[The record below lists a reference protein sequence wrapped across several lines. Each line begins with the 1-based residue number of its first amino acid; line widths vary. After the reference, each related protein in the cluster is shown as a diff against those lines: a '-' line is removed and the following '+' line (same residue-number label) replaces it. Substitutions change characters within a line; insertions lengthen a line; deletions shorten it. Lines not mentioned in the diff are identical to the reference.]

1 MIGRPTVNS
10 ESRLCQKVCGIVPS
24 AGASRQEL
32 SASVCGRYNA
42 IALTGSMKLDSKY
55 EQEQGAVY
63 LTGIQAL
70 VRLPMDQM
78 RRDRRAGL
86 NTAAFISGYE
96 GSPLGGY
103 DMALARV
110 QRLLDEHR
118 IHFVPGVNEDLA
130 ATSIFGSQI
139 HHVLGQS
146 RYDGVL
152 GIWYGKGPGVD
163 RSGDIFRHANIAGT
177 GKNCA
182 ALVLGGDDHVSKSST
197 IPHQSD
203 LSFYNLAMPVFYPGN
218 TQETLDYGLQAI
230 ALSRFSGAWVA
241 MKMVTNVCDA
251 GGTVQVDPQRIAIH
265 IPEGYE
271 KKIDARLLIPMT
283 LMLEPEVLYRRLD
296 AAREFARLNAVNRS
310 FGAAEGAW
318 LGIASAG
325 KAYYDLMQAL
335 ADLGIARDDLPRLG
349 VRIAKFGMTY
359 PLEPRFTAEFA
370 RGLQTILVVEE
381 KRSFLELQLREA
393 LYNSPDHPAIL
404 GKGDPIAAP
413 LFSAAG
419 ELDPEIVTRVL
430 AQLWGRLPACGGLPG
445 RLPSRLALLDEIDA
459 RERRL
464 IPARFPNFCSG
475 CPHNRSTLLLEGQL
489 AGGGIGCHAMAA
501 QLQHSGHSYS
511 FLTHMGGEGAP
522 WIGMAPFVDR
532 QHIFQNVGDG
542 TYFHSASLAVEACI
556 AAGVN
561 ITYKILYNSAVAM
574 TGGQQAAGAVP
585 VPALTRKL
593 EADGVRKI
601 AVLTEDLTK
610 YQGVQLAANARLRD
624 RDDLPEVL
632 REFEQEPGVT
642 AIIYDQQ
649 CAAEKRRLR
658 SRGKLEEPTL
668 RLVIHEEVCE
678 GCGDCV
684 TQSNCLSLHPVDTE
698 YGLKT
703 RIHQSSCNKDY
714 SCALGD
720 CPSFVTVKLKPG
732 TGSRR
737 AAPPHLPETEVPQPR
752 ERVEIGERYS
762 IVAPGI
768 GGTGVVT
775 VNALLATAAWID
787 GLSAI
792 TLDQTG
798 LAQKGGAV
806 VSSII
811 LSRQPIEASA
821 KVGYGNADLL
831 LGFDLLGAGS
841 AENLKRAHPS
851 RTVAV
856 VNTAEVPTGDA
867 IRGGLRLAGPGAV
880 VDAINAC
887 TRKDRNLFLD
897 ASRLAEGLFG
907 SHLAVN
913 IFLLGAAYQ
922 GGLVPISQAAI
933 EEAIRLNKVD
943 AERNVQAFLW
953 GRRYYHDAQS
963 VESLL
968 APPAAPTGDR
978 SLVERRIADL
988 TRYQNAAYAT
998 RYATFVREV
1007 ETRQPALADAAA
1019 RNLYK
1024 LMAYKDEYEVA
1035 RLLTDPQREAQIR
1048 GMWEQVESIG
1058 YNLHPPLLRALGM
1071 QRKLKLG
1078 GWFRGPLRI
1087 MAAMKGLRGTPL
1099 DIFGYA
1105 AVRREERGLIA
1116 WYQQLVREC
1125 LDHVTPDNL
1134 SLAQEIVALPGLI
1147 RGYENIKLAGIRK
1160 VKALTAEKMAGL
1172 ANTRVEVRA

>member
-1 MIGRPTVNS
+1 
-10 ESRLCQKVCGIVPS
+10 
-24 AGASRQEL
+24 
-32 SASVCGRYNA
+32 
-42 IALTGSMKLDSKY
+42 MKLDSKY
-55 EQEQGAVY
+55 EQEHGAVY

-86 NTAAFISGYE
+86 NTAGFISGYE

-110 QRLLDEHR
+110 KGLLDEHR

-130 ATSIFGSQI
+130 ATSVFGSQI
-139 HHVLGQS
+139 HHALGQS

-163 RSGDIFRHANIAGT
+163 RSGDIFRHANLAGT
-177 GKNCA
+177 GRNCA

-203 LSFYNLAMPVFYPGN
+203 LSFYNHAMPIFYPGN
-218 TQETLDYGLQAI
+218 TQETLDYGLLAI

-251 GGTVQVDPQRIAIH
+251 GGTVAVDPERLAIH
-265 IPEGYE
+265 IPQGYE
-271 KKIDARLLIPMT
+271 KKVDARLLIPMT
-283 LMLEPEVLYRRLD
+283 LLLEPEALYRRLE
-296 AAREFARLNAVNRS
+296 AAREFARINQVNRS
-310 FGAAEGAW
+310 FGAGEGAW

-325 KAYYDLMQAL
+325 KAYFDLMQAL
-335 ADLGIARDDLPRLG
+335 ADLGFQRDQLARAG

-381 KRSFLELQLREA
+381 KRSFLELQLRET
-393 LYNSPDHPAIL
+393 LYNSPDRPAIL
-404 GKGDPIAAP
+404 GKGDPTAAP

-419 ELDPEIVTRVL
+419 ELDPDTIGRVL
-430 AQLWGRLPACGGLPG
+430 AQLIEPG
-445 RLPSRLALLDEIDA
+445 PEGASRIALLDEIDA
-459 RERRL
+459 RERGVV
-464 IPARFPNFCSG
+464 PARFPTFCSG
-475 CPHNRSTLLLEGQL
+475 CPHNRSTLLLEGQM

-501 QLQHSGHSYS
+501 QLQHSHHSYS

-532 QHIFQNVGDG
+532 PHIFQNVGDG

-585 VPALTRKL
+585 VPELTRKL
-593 EADGVRKI
+593 AADGVRRI
-601 AVLTEDLTK
+601 AVLTDDLAK
-610 YQGVQLAANARLRD
+610 YKGVTLAANAQLRD
-624 RDDLPEVL
+624 RGDLPEVL
-632 REFEQEPGVT
+632 REFEKLPGVT
-642 AIIYDQQ
+642 AIVYDQQ

-658 SRGKLEEPTL
+658 ARGKLAEPTL
-668 RLVIHEEVCE
+668 RFAIHEEVCE

-684 TQSNCLSLHPVDTE
+684 TQSNCLSLHPVETE
-698 YGLKT
+698 YGPKT

-714 SCALGD
+714 SCVLGD
-720 CPSFVTVKLKPG
+720 CPSFVTVKLKAG
-732 TGSRR
+732 TGQRR
-737 AAPPHLPETEVPQPR
+737 RSLPKLPETEVPPPR
-752 ERVEIGERYS
+752 ERVTIGERYS
-762 IVAPGI
+762 ILMPGI

-787 GLSAI
+787 GLSVI

-806 VSSII
+806 ISSVI
-811 LSRQPIEASA
+811 LSARPIEASA
-821 KVGYGNADLL
+821 KIGYGNADLL
-831 LGFDLLGAGS
+831 LGFDLLGAAS
-841 AENLKRAHPS
+841 AENLKRAHAS

-867 IRGGLRLAGPGAV
+867 IRGGARLAGPGAA
-880 VDAINAC
+880 VDLINHY

-897 ASRLAEGLFG
+897 ASRLAEGLFA
-907 SHLAVN
+907 SHMAVN
-913 IFLLGAAYQ
+913 IFLLGAAWQ
-922 GGLVPISQAAI
+922 GGLIPISETAI

-953 GRRYYHDAQS
+953 GRRYYHDAPA
-963 VESLL
+963 VESLI
-968 APPAAPTGDR
+968 APPAPPADNR
-978 SLVERRIADL
+978 SLVERRQADL
-988 TRYQNAAYAT
+988 MRYQNGAYAT
-998 RYATFVREV
+998 RYAAFVGEV
-1007 ETRQPALADAAA
+1007 ASRRPALAEAVA
-1019 RNLYK
+1019 RHLYK

-1035 RLLTDPQREAQIR
+1035 RLLTNPEREAQIR

-1058 YNLHPPLLRALGM
+1058 YNLYPPLLRALGLK
-1071 QRKLKLG
+1071 RKLKLG
-1078 GWFRGPLRI
+1078 GWFRGPLSVL
-1087 MAAMKGLRGTPL
+1087 ASMKGLRGTPFDL
-1099 DIFGYA
+1099 FGYA
-1105 AVRREERGLIA
+1105 AVRREERALIP
-1116 WYQQLVREC
+1116 WYEQLVRGC
-1125 LDHVTPDNL
+1125 LDRATADNL
-1134 SLAQEIVALPGLI
+1134 ALVQEIVALPGQI
-1147 RGYENIKLAGIRK
+1147 RGYENIKLASIRK
-1160 VKALTAEKMAGL
+1160 VKALAAEKVSALQGKL
-1172 ANTRVEVRA
+1172 VQVG

>member
-1 MIGRPTVNS
+1 
-10 ESRLCQKVCGIVPS
+10 
-24 AGASRQEL
+24 
-32 SASVCGRYNA
+32 
-42 IALTGSMKLDSKY
+42 MKLDSKY
-55 EQEQGAVY
+55 EQEDGAVY

-103 DMALARV
+103 DLALARV
-110 QRLLDEHR
+110 KRLLDEHR

-130 ATSIFGSQI
+130 ATSVFGSQI
-139 HHVLGQS
+139 HHSLGQS

-203 LSFYNLAMPVFYPGN
+203 LSFYNHAMPIFYPGN
-218 TQETLDYGLQAI
+218 TQETLDYGLLAI

-251 GGTVQVDPQRIAIH
+251 GGTVAVDPERLAIH
-265 IPEGYE
+265 IPQGYE
-271 KKIDARLLIPMT
+271 KKIDARLLIPIT

-296 AAREFARLNAVNRS
+296 AAREFARLNNVNRS
-310 FGAAEGAW
+310 FGAGDGAW

-335 ADLGIARDDLPRLG
+335 ADLGLQRDDLARAG
-349 VRIAKFGMTY
+349 IRIAKFGMTY

-393 LYNSPDHPAIL
+393 LYNSPDRPAIL
-404 GKGDPIAAP
+404 GKGDQTAAP

-419 ELDPEIVTRVL
+419 ELDPEIITRVVASL
-430 AQLWGRLPACGGLPG
+430 TELRPSGSGRI
-445 RLPSRLALLDEIDA
+445 ALLDEIDN
-459 RERRL
+459 RERRMV
-464 IPARFPNFCSG
+464 PTRGPNFCSG
-475 CPHNRSTLLLEGQL
+475 CPHNRSTLLLEGQM

-501 QLQHSGHSYS
+501 QLQHSHHAYT

-532 QHIFQNVGDG
+532 PHIFQNVGDG

-585 VPALTRKL
+585 VPELTHKL
-593 EADGVRKI
+593 AADGVRQI
-601 AVLTEDLTK
+601 AVLTDDLEK
-610 YQGVQLAANARLRD
+610 YQGVKLAANAQLRD
-624 RDDLPEVL
+624 RDDLPDVL
-632 REFEQEPGVT
+632 REFEKLPGVT
-642 AIIYDQQ
+642 VIIYDQQ

-658 SRGKLEEPTL
+658 SRGKLAEPTL
-668 RLVIHEEVCE
+668 RFVIHEEVCE

-684 TQSNCLSLHPVDTE
+684 TQSNCLSLHPVETE
-698 YGLKT
+698 YGPKT

-714 SCALGD
+714 SCVLGD

-732 TGSRR
+732 TGQRR
-737 AAPPHLPETEVPQPR
+737 RPLPNLPETEVPPPR
-752 ERVEIGERYS
+752 ERVAIGERYS
-762 IVAPGI
+762 ILMPGI

-787 GLSAI
+787 GLSVI

-806 VSSII
+806 VSSVI
-811 LSRQPIEASA
+811 LSEHPIEASA
-821 KVGYGNADLL
+821 KIGYGNADLL

-841 AENLKRAHPS
+841 ADNLKRAQPS

-867 IRGGLRLAGPGAV
+867 IRGGLRLAGPGTV
-880 VDAINAC
+880 VDLINTY

-897 ASRLAEGLFG
+897 ASRLAEGLFA
-907 SHLAVN
+907 SHMAVN
-913 IFLLGAAYQ
+913 IFLLGAAWQ
-922 GGLVPISQAAI
+922 GGLIPITEMAI

-953 GRRYYHDAQS
+953 GRKYYHDAQA
-963 VESLL
+963 VESLI
-968 APPAAPTGDR
+968 APPAPRADDR
-978 SLVERRIADL
+978 GLVERRTADL
-988 TRYQNAAYAT
+988 ARYQDAAYAE
-998 RYATFVREV
+998 RYAAFVREV
-1007 ETRQPALADAAA
+1007 EARQPALAEAVA

-1035 RLLTDPQREAQIR
+1035 RLLTNPEREAQIR

-1058 YNLHPPLLRALGM
+1058 YNLFPPLLRAMGLKK
-1071 QRKLKLG
+1071 KLKLG
-1078 GWFRGPLRI
+1078 GWFRGPLR
-1087 MAAMKGLRGTPL
+1087 MLASLKGLRGTPFDL
-1099 DIFGYA
+1099 FGYA
-1105 AVRREERGLIA
+1105 KVRREERALIG
-1116 WYQQLVREC
+1116 WYEQLVRGC
-1125 LDHVTPDNL
+1125 LDRATPENL
-1134 SLAQEIVALPGLI
+1134 ALAQEIVALPALI
-1147 RGYENIKLAGIRK
+1147 RGYENIKLASVHK
-1160 VKALTAEKMAGL
+1160 VKTLAAEKLGEMHKRQSL
-1172 ANTRVEVRA
+1172 LVDH

>member
-1 MIGRPTVNS
+1 
-10 ESRLCQKVCGIVPS
+10 
-24 AGASRQEL
+24 
-32 SASVCGRYNA
+32 
-42 IALTGSMKLDSKY
+42 MKLDSKY
-55 EQEQGAVY
+55 ELEFGAVY

-103 DMALARV
+103 DLALARV
-110 QRLLDEHR
+110 KHLLDEHR

-130 ATSIFGSQI
+130 ATSVFGSQI
-139 HHVLGQS
+139 HHALGQS
-146 RYDGVL
+146 RYDGVV

-177 GKNCA
+177 GKNCG

-203 LSFYNLAMPVFYPGN
+203 LSFYNHAMPIFYPGN
-218 TQETLDYGLQAI
+218 TQETLDYGLLAI

-251 GGTVQVDPQRIAIH
+251 GGTVDVDPERLAIH
-265 IPEGYE
+265 IPQGYE
-271 KKIDARLLIPMT
+271 KKTDARLLIPMT
-283 LMLEPEVLYRRLD
+283 LMLEPEVLYRRLE
-296 AAREFARLNAVNRS
+296 AAREFARLNHVNRS
-310 FGAAEGAW
+310 FGAGDGAW

-335 ADLGIARDDLPRLG
+335 ADLGLDRTGDLERIG
-349 VRIAKFGMTY
+349 IRIAKFGMTY

-370 RGLQTILVVEE
+370 RGLRTILVVEE
-381 KRSFLELQLREA
+381 KRSFLELQLRES

-404 GKGDPIAAP
+404 GKGDRTAAP
-413 LFSAAG
+413 LFSATG
-419 ELDPEIVTRVL
+419 ELDPEIITRVVAHAL
-430 AQLWGRLPACGGLPG
+430 ACSGELQFAVPAPAGLFPRLT
-445 RLPSRLALLDEIDA
+445 RLDEIDA
-459 RERRL
+459 RERRMV
-464 IPARFPNFCSG
+464 PARFPNFCSG
-475 CPHNRSTLLLEGQL
+475 CPHNRSTLLLEGQM

-501 QLQHSGHSYS
+501 QLQHSHHAYT

-522 WIGMAPFVDR
+522 WIGMSPFVDR
-532 QHIFQNVGDG
+532 PHIFQNVGDG

-585 VPALTRKL
+585 VPELTRKL
-593 EADGVRKI
+593 QADGVRRI
-601 AVLTEDLTK
+601 AVLTDDLEK
-610 YQGVQLAANARLRD
+610 YKGVQLSPIAQLHHRD
-624 RDDLPEVL
+624 ALPDVL
-632 REFEQEPGVT
+632 REFEKLPGVT

-658 SRGKLEEPTL
+658 SRGKLAEPTL
-668 RLVIHEEVCE
+668 RFVIHEEVCE

-684 TQSNCLSLHPVDTE
+684 TQSNCLSLHPVETE
-698 YGLKT
+698 YGPKT

-714 SCALGD
+714 SCVLGD
-720 CPSFVTVKLKPG
+720 CPSFVTVKLKSG
-732 TGSRR
+732 TGQRHK
-737 AAPPHLPETEVPQPR
+737 PLPQLPETEVPPPR
-752 ERVEIGERYS
+752 ERVAVGERYS
-762 IVAPGI
+762 ILMPGI

-787 GLSAI
+787 GLSVI

-806 VSSII
+806 VSSVI
-811 LSRQPIEASA
+811 LSERPIEASA
-821 KVGYGNADLL
+821 KIGYGNADLL

-841 AENLKRAHPS
+841 ADNLKRAHPS

-867 IRGGLRLAGPGAV
+867 IRGGARLAGPGVV
-880 VDAINAC
+880 VDLINTY

-897 ASRLAEGLFG
+897 ASRLAEDLFA
-907 SHLAVN
+907 SHMAVN
-913 IFLLGAAYQ
+913 IFLLGAAWQ
-922 GGLVPISQAAI
+922 GGLIPISNTAI
-933 EEAIRLNKVD
+933 DEAIRLNKVD

-953 GRRYYHDAQS
+953 GRKYYHDAQA
-963 VESLL
+963 VESLI
-968 APPAAPTGDR
+968 APPAPPADDR
-978 SLVERRIADL
+978 SLVERRTADL
-988 TRYQNAAYAT
+988 TRYQNTAYAA
-998 RYATFVREV
+998 RYAAFVREV
-1007 ETRQPALADAAA
+1007 EARQPALADAVA

-1035 RLLTDPQREAQIR
+1035 RLLTNPEREAQIR

-1058 YNLHPPLLRALGM
+1058 YNLYPPLLRAMGLKKKM
-1071 QRKLKLG
+1071 KLG
-1078 GWFRGPLRI
+1078 GWFRGPLR
-1087 MAAMKGLRGTPL
+1087 ALASLKGLRGTAFDL
-1099 DIFGYA
+1099 FGYA
-1105 AVRREERGLIA
+1105 AVRREERALIG
-1116 WYQQLVREC
+1116 WYEQLVRDC
-1125 LDHVTPDNL
+1125 LDRTTPDNL
-1134 SLAQEIVALPGLI
+1134 ALAQEIVALPGQI
-1147 RGYENIKLAGIRK
+1147 RGYENIKLASIRK
-1160 VKALTAEKMAGL
+1160 VKALAAEKLSALRGTL
-1172 ANTRVEVRA
+1172 IQVG

>member
-1 MIGRPTVNS
+1 MRSHPTLGNY
-10 ESRLCQKVCGIVPS
+10 E
-24 AGASRQEL
+24 A
-32 SASVCGRYNA
+32 N
-42 IALTGSMKLDSKY
+42 MKLDSKY
-55 EQEQGAVY
+55 EQEHGAVY

-78 RRDRRAGL
+78 RSDRRAGL
-86 NTAAFISGYE
+86 STAAFISGYE

-103 DMALARV
+103 DLALARV
-110 QRLLDEHR
+110 KRLLDEHR

-163 RSGDIFRHANIAGT
+163 RSGDILRHANIAGT
-177 GKNCA
+177 GKNCG

-203 LSFYNLAMPVFYPGN
+203 LSFYNLAMPIFYPGN
-218 TQETLDYGLQAI
+218 TQETLDYGLLAI

-251 GGTVQVDPQRIAIH
+251 GGTVDVDPARLAIR

-283 LMLEPEVLYRRLD
+283 LILEPEVLYRRLD
-296 AAREFARLNAVNRS
+296 AAREFARLNQVNRS
-310 FGAAEGAW
+310 FGAQEGAR

-335 ADLGIARDDLPRLG
+335 TDLGIRRDDLPRLG

-359 PLEPRFTAEFA
+359 PLEPRFAAEFA
-370 RGLQTILVVEE
+370 RGLEAILVVEE
-381 KRSFLELQLREA
+381 KRSFLEMQLRET
-393 LYNSPDHPAIL
+393 LYNLPGRPVIIGKEDETGAALLPAT
-404 GKGDPIAAP
+404 
-413 LFSAAG
+413 G
-419 ELDPEIVTRVL
+419 ELDPEIITRVL
-430 AQLWGRLPACGGLPG
+430 AKLIG
-445 RLPSRLALLDEIDA
+445 PSARVALLDEIDN

-464 IPARFPNFCSG
+464 IPVRGPNFCSG
-475 CPHNRSTLLLEGQL
+475 CPHNRSTLLLEGQM

-501 QLQHSGHSYS
+501 QLQHSGHAYS

-522 WIGMAPFVDR
+522 WIGMAPFVER

-585 VPALTRKL
+585 VPELTRKL

-601 AVLTEDLTK
+601 AVLTEDLEK
-610 YQGVQLAANARLRD
+610 YRGVTLAANTRLRD

-632 REFEQEPGVT
+632 REFEKEPGVT

-658 SRGKLEEPTL
+658 SRGKLAEPTL

-684 TQSNCLSLHPVDTE
+684 TQSNCLSLHPVETE
-698 YGLKT
+698 FGTKT

-720 CPSFVTVKLKPG
+720 CPSFITVKLKPG
-732 TGSRR
+732 TGQRR
-737 AAPPHLPETEVPQPR
+737 AAPPKLPEMDVPPPR
-752 ERVEIGERYS
+752 ERAAIGERYS

-811 LSRQPIEASA
+811 LSQQPIEASA

-841 AENLKRAHPS
+841 AENMKRAHPS

-880 VDAINAC
+880 VDAINSS

-907 SHLAVN
+907 SHMAVN
-913 IFLLGAAYQ
+913 VFLLGAAYQ
-922 GGLVPISQAAI
+922 GGLIPISEAAI

-953 GRRYYHDAQS
+953 GRKYYHDAHA

-968 APPAAPTGDR
+968 APPTAPAAIGTVD
-978 SLVERRIADL
+978 RRIAEL
-988 TRYQNAAYAT
+988 ERYQNPAYAA
-998 RYATFVREV
+998 RYRAFVGEV
-1007 ETRQPALADAAA
+1007 EARQPALADTVA

-1035 RLLTDPQREAQIR
+1035 RLLTDAVREAQIR
-1048 GMWEQVESIG
+1048 AMWEQVDSIG
-1058 YNLHPPLLRALGM
+1058 YNLHPPLLRSLGM
-1071 QRKLKLG
+1071 KKKLKLG
-1078 GWFRGPLRI
+1078 GWFRGPLR
-1087 MAAMKGLRGTPL
+1087 MLASLKGLRGTPF
-1099 DIFGYA
+1099 DVFGYA
-1105 AVRREERGLIA
+1105 AVRREERALIG
-1116 WYQQLVREC
+1116 WYEQLVRDC
-1125 LDHVTPDNL
+1125 LDRATAENVENMAVVREL
-1134 SLAQEIVALPGLI
+1134 VALPEQI
-1147 RGYENIKLAGIRK
+1147 RGYEEIKLASVRR
-1160 VKALTAEKMAGL
+1160 VKALAAERL
-1172 ANTRVEVRA
+1172 AALDAVPVISR

>member
-1 MIGRPTVNS
+1 
-10 ESRLCQKVCGIVPS
+10 
-24 AGASRQEL
+24 
-32 SASVCGRYNA
+32 
-42 IALTGSMKLDSKY
+42 MKLDSKY

-110 QRLLDEHR
+110 RRLLDEHR

-130 ATSIFGSQI
+130 ATSVFGSQI
-139 HHVLGQS
+139 HHALGES
-146 RYDGVL
+146 RYDGVV

-203 LSFYNLAMPVFYPGN
+203 LSFYNHAMPIFYPGN
-218 TQETLDYGLQAI
+218 TQETLDYGLLAI

-251 GGTVQVDPQRIAIH
+251 GGTVNVDPERLAIH
-265 IPEGYE
+265 IPQGYE

-283 LMLEPEVLYRRLD
+283 LLLEPEVLYRRLD
-296 AAREFARLNAVNRS
+296 AAREFARLNQVNRS
-310 FGAAEGAW
+310 FGAPLSDAGAW

-335 ADLGIARDDLPRLG
+335 ADLGIQSAGDLARAG
-349 VRIAKFGMTY
+349 IRIAKFGMTY

-381 KRSFLELQLREA
+381 KRSFLELQLRES

-419 ELDPEIVTRVL
+419 ELDPETITRVL
-430 AQLWGRLPACGGLPG
+430 AQLWDRPPGLSIGLSIP
-445 RLPSRLALLDEIDA
+445 PRLALLDEIEN

-464 IPARFPNFCSG
+464 IPARFPTFCSG
-475 CPHNRSTLLLEGQL
+475 CPHNRSTLLLEGQM

-501 QLQHSGHSYS
+501 QLGHSGHAYT

-522 WIGMAPFVDR
+522 WIGMAPFVER
-532 QHIFQNVGDG
+532 PHIFQNVGDG

-585 VPALTRKL
+585 VPELTRKL
-593 EADGVRKI
+593 EADGVRQI
-601 AVLTEDLTK
+601 AVLTDDLEK
-610 YQGVQLAANARLRD
+610 YKGVRLSANAELRD
-624 RDDLPEVL
+624 RDDLPDVL
-632 REFEQEPGVT
+632 REFEKLPGVT

-658 SRGKLEEPTL
+658 SRGKLAEPTL
-668 RLVIHEEVCE
+668 RFVIHEEVCE

-684 TQSNCLSLHPVDTE
+684 TQSNCLSLHPVETE
-698 YGLKT
+698 YGPKT

-720 CPSFVTVKLKPG
+720 CPSFVTVNLKPG
-732 TGSRR
+732 TGPRR
-737 AAPPHLPETEVPQPR
+737 RPLPNLPETDVPQPR
-752 ERVEIGERYS
+752 ERVAIGDRYS
-762 IVAPGI
+762 ILMPGI

-787 GLSAI
+787 GLSVI

-806 VSSII
+806 VSSVI
-811 LSRQPIEASA
+811 LSPQPIEASS
-821 KVGYGNADLL
+821 KIGYGNADLL

-841 AENLKRAHPS
+841 ADNLKRAHPS

-867 IRGGLRLAGPGAV
+867 IRGGARLAGPGAV

-897 ASRLAEGLFG
+897 ASRLAESLFA
-907 SHLAVN
+907 SHMAVN
-913 IFLLGAAYQ
+913 IFLLGAAWQ
-922 GGLVPISQAAI
+922 GGLIPISEAAI

-943 AERNVQAFLW
+943 AERNVQAFVW
-953 GRRYYHDAQS
+953 GRKYYHDAQA

-968 APPAAPTGDR
+968 APPAAPADNR
-978 SLVERRIADL
+978 SLVERRTADL
-988 TRYQNAAYAT
+988 TRYQNAAYAA
-998 RYATFVREV
+998 RYAAFVREV
-1007 ETRQPALADAAA
+1007 ETRQPALTEAVA

-1024 LMAYKDEYEVA
+1024 LMAYKDECEVA
-1035 RLLTDPQREAQIR
+1035 RLLTDPEREAHIR

-1058 YNLHPPLLRALGM
+1058 YNLYPPLLRAIGLKK
-1071 QRKLKLG
+1071 KLKLG
-1078 GWFRGPLRI
+1078 GWFRGPLRLL
-1087 MAAMKGLRGTPL
+1087 ASMKGLRGTPF

-1105 AVRREERGLIA
+1105 AVRREERALIG
-1116 WYQQLVREC
+1116 WYEELVRDC
-1125 LDHVTPDNL
+1125 LDRATPGNMA
-1134 SLAQEIVALPGLI
+1134 LAQEIVALPAQI
-1147 RGYENIKLAGIRK
+1147 RGYEIIKLASVRK
-1160 VKALTAEKMAGL
+1160 VKALAAEKLSAL
-1172 ANTRVEVRA
+1172 KQKLVQVC

>member
-1 MIGRPTVNS
+1 
-10 ESRLCQKVCGIVPS
+10 
-24 AGASRQEL
+24 
-32 SASVCGRYNA
+32 
-42 IALTGSMKLDSKY
+42 MKLDSKY
-55 EQEQGAVY
+55 EQEHGAVY

-110 QRLLDEHR
+110 KGLLDEHR

-130 ATSIFGSQI
+130 ATSVFGSQI
-139 HHVLGQS
+139 HHALGQS
-146 RYDGVL
+146 RYDGVV

-163 RSGDIFRHANIAGT
+163 RSGDIFRHANLAGT
-177 GKNCA
+177 GRNCA

-203 LSFYNLAMPVFYPGN
+203 LSFYNHAMPIFYPGN
-218 TQETLDYGLQAI
+218 TQETLDYGLLAI

-251 GGTVQVDPQRIAIH
+251 GGTVAVDPERLAIH
-265 IPEGYE
+265 IPQGYE
-271 KKIDARLLIPMT
+271 KKTDARLLIPMT
-283 LMLEPEVLYRRLD
+283 LLLEPEALYRRLE
-296 AAREFARLNAVNRS
+296 AAREFARINQVNRS
-310 FGAAEGAW
+310 FGAGEGAW

-325 KAYYDLMQAL
+325 KAYFDLMQSL
-335 ADLGIARDDLPRLG
+335 ADLGFQHDDLARAG

-359 PLEPRFTAEFA
+359 PLEPRFTADFA

-381 KRSFLELQLREA
+381 KRSFLELQLRET
-393 LYNSPDHPAIL
+393 LYNSPEHPAIL
-404 GKGDPIAAP
+404 GKGDPTAAP

-419 ELDPEIVTRVL
+419 ELDPDTIGRVL
-430 AQLWGRLPACGGLPG
+430 AQLIEPG
-445 RLPSRLALLDEIDA
+445 SEAARSRIALLDEIDA
-459 RERRL
+459 RERGVV
-464 IPARFPNFCSG
+464 PARFPTFCSG
-475 CPHNRSTLLLEGQL
+475 CPHNRSTLLLEGQM

-501 QLQHSGHSYS
+501 QLQHSHHSYS

-522 WIGMAPFVDR
+522 WIGMAPFVNR
-532 QHIFQNVGDG
+532 PHIFQNVGDG

-585 VPALTRKL
+585 VPELTRKL
-593 EADGVRKI
+593 AADGVRRI
-601 AVLTEDLTK
+601 AVLTDDLAK
-610 YQGVQLAANARLRD
+610 YKGVALSANSQLRD

-632 REFEQEPGVT
+632 REFEKLPGVT

-658 SRGKLEEPTL
+658 SRGKLAEPTL
-668 RLVIHEEVCE
+668 RFVIHEEVCE

-684 TQSNCLSLHPVDTE
+684 TQSNCLSLHPVETE
-698 YGLKT
+698 YGPKT

-714 SCALGD
+714 SCVLGD

-732 TGSRR
+732 TGQRR
-737 AAPPHLPETEVPQPR
+737 QPLPKLPETEVPPPR
-752 ERVEIGERYS
+752 ERVPIGERYA
-762 IVAPGI
+762 ILMPGI

-787 GLSAI
+787 GLSVI

-806 VSSII
+806 ISSVI
-811 LSRQPIEASA
+811 LSARPIEASA
-821 KVGYGNADLL
+821 KIGYGNADLL
-831 LGFDLLGAGS
+831 LGFDLLGAAS
-841 AENLKRAHPS
+841 AENLKRAHAS

-867 IRGGLRLAGPGAV
+867 IRGGARLAGPGAA
-880 VDAINAC
+880 VDLINHY

-897 ASRLAEGLFG
+897 ASRLAEGLFA
-907 SHLAVN
+907 SHMAVN
-913 IFLLGAAYQ
+913 IFLLGAAWQ
-922 GGLVPISQAAI
+922 GGLIPISETAI

-953 GRRYYHDAQS
+953 GRRYYHDAPA
-963 VESLL
+963 VESLV
-968 APPAAPTGDR
+968 APPAPPADNR
-978 SLVERRIADL
+978 SLVERRQADL
-988 TRYQNAAYAT
+988 MRYQNAAYAA
-998 RYATFVREV
+998 RYAAFVGEV
-1007 ETRQPALADAAA
+1007 ASRQPALAETVA

-1035 RLLTDPQREAQIR
+1035 RLLTNPAREAQIR

-1058 YNLHPPLLRALGM
+1058 YNLYPPLLRAMGLK
-1071 QRKLKLG
+1071 RKLKLG
-1078 GWFRGPLRI
+1078 GWFRAPLSVL
-1087 MAAMKGLRGTPL
+1087 ASMKWLRGTPFDL
-1099 DIFGYA
+1099 FGYA
-1105 AVRREERGLIA
+1105 AVRREERALIP
-1116 WYQQLVREC
+1116 WYEQLVRDC
-1125 LDHVTPDNL
+1125 LDRATPDNL
-1134 SLAQEIVALPGLI
+1134 ALVQEIVALPGQI
-1147 RGYENIKLAGIRK
+1147 RGYENIKLASIRK
-1160 VKALTAEKMAGL
+1160 VKAAAAEKISALQEKLVQVG
-1172 ANTRVEVRA
+1172 